1 MTIYAE
7 DFSNWAINL
16 KTKDIPSDV
25 QEVLS
30 FLVKDISGV
39 IVAARNEDYI
49 QSLVKTYSNTGN
61 IIALGHKNIFDVFSS
76 SIICGTAAHG
86 EDFDDTFEGNPMHV
100 GATMVSVFLSAG
112 QFFKLNG
119 EQILRGI
126 AIGAE
131 LICRMALVS
140 PTAMHKQGFHPT
152 AICSVFGA
160 AAGLGAV
167 LGLNSKQLSSAL
179 GVAGSMA
186 SGIIEYLAEGT
197 WTKRMHPGWAASS
210 GIHAALLGRSD
221 FLGPRTVFE
230 GTHGFFK
237 AFTIKE
243 IEKDFSH
250 LTKDLGARWECKN
263 LAFKPYAC
271 GTMAQPF
278 VDCAM
283 QLREKINDLSKI
295 KSIKAKVGEGTV
307 HRLWE
312 PRKEKNNPSTP
323 YSAKFSV
330 PYCVAVTLSK
340 GGAGLEEFNET
351 NIADQNILKIANLI
365 EYEIDPNDEYPKNYT
380 GRLTLETIDGTIIEA
395 KQPCFRGGKKQPL
408 TKKDFDTKFEKN
420 LKYAKLNDQQ
430 AKSIEEF
437 TNSIFDNPDFSKI
450 NLF

>member
-7 DFSNWAINL
+7 EFSGWATKL
-16 KTKDIPSDV
+16 KTQDIPSDI

-49 QSLVKTYSNTGN
+49 QSLIKTYSNTGN
-61 IIALGHKNIFDVFSS
+61 IIALGHKNVFDVFSS

-86 EDFDDTFEGNPMHV
+86 EDFDDTFEGNPIHV
-100 GATMVSVFLSAG
+100 GATMVSTFLSAG

-119 EQILRGI
+119 EQILKGI

-152 AICSVFGA
+152 SICSVFGA
-160 AAGLGAV
+160 TAGLGAV
-167 LGLNSKQLSSAL
+167 LGLNQKQLSSAL
-179 GVAGSMA
+179 GVAGSMS

-197 WTKRMHPGWAASS
+197 WTKRIHPGWAASS

-243 IEKDFSH
+243 IENDFSH
-250 LTKDLGARWECKN
+250 LVEGLGTRWECKN

-278 VDCAM
+278 VDCAI
-283 QLREKINDLSKI
+283 QIKKQISDLAQI

-312 PRKEKNNPSTP
+312 PREEKNNPSTP

-330 PYCVAVTLSK
+330 PYCVAVALVK
-340 GGAGLEEFNET
+340 GGAGLEEFNVT
-351 NIADQNILKIANLI
+351 NIKDPEILKIANLMT
-365 EYEIDPNDEYPKNYT
+365 YEIDPNDEYPKNYT
-380 GRLTLETIDGTIIEA
+380 GTLIVETIDGKIIEA

-408 TKKDFDTKFEKN
+408 TKEDFDSKFNKN
-420 LKYAKLNDQQ
+420 LKYAKLNDDQSKQ
-430 AKSIEEF
+430 LEEF
-437 TNSIFDNPDFSKI
+437 TNSIFVNTDFSKI

>member
-49 QSLVKTYSNTGN
+49 QILVKTYSNTGN
-61 IIALGHKNIFDVFSS
+61 TIALGHKNIFDVFSS

-179 GVAGSMA
+179 GVAASMA

-197 WTKRMHPGWAASS
+197 WAKRMHPAWAASS

>member
-7 DFSNWAINL
+7 EFSGWATKL
-16 KTKDIPSDV
+16 KTQDIPSDI

-49 QSLVKTYSNTGN
+49 QSLIKTYSNTGN
-61 IIALGHKNIFDVFSS
+61 IIALGHKNVFDVFSS

-86 EDFDDTFEGNPMHV
+86 EDFDDTFEGNPIHV
-100 GATMVSVFLSAG
+100 GATMVSTFLSAG

-119 EQILRGI
+119 EQILKGI

-152 AICSVFGA
+152 SICSVFGA
-160 AAGLGAV
+160 TAGLGAV
-167 LGLNSKQLSSAL
+167 LGLNQKQLSSAL
-179 GVAGSMA
+179 GVAGSMS

-197 WTKRMHPGWAASS
+197 WTKRIHPGWAASS

-243 IEKDFSH
+243 IENDFSH
-250 LTKDLGARWECKN
+250 LVEGLGTRWECKN

-278 VDCAM
+278 VDCAI
-283 QLREKINDLSKI
+283 QIKKQISDLTQI

-312 PRKEKNNPSTP
+312 PREEKNNPSTP

-330 PYCVAVTLSK
+330 PYCVAVALVK
-340 GGAGLEEFNET
+340 GGAGLEEFNVT
-351 NIADQNILKIANLI
+351 NIKDPEILKIANLMT
-365 EYEIDPNDEYPKNYT
+365 YEIDPNDEYPKNYT
-380 GRLTLETIDGTIIEA
+380 GTLIVETIDGKIIEA

-408 TKKDFDTKFEKN
+408 TKEDFDSKFNKN
-420 LKYAKLNDQQ
+420 LKYAKLNDDQSKQ
-430 AKSIEEF
+430 LEEF
-437 TNSIFDNPDFSKI
+437 TNSIFANTDFSKI

>member
-7 DFSNWAINL
+7 EFSNWAINL
-16 KTKDIPSDV
+16 KTKDIPTDV
-25 QEVLS
+25 QEVLG

-39 IVAARNEDYI
+39 IIAARNEDYI

-61 IIALGHKNIFDVFSS
+61 TIALGHKNIFDVFSS

-160 AAGLGAV
+160 AAGLGVV

-230 GTHGFFK
+230 GPHGFFK

-250 LTKDLGARWECKN
+250 LTKDLGTRWECKN

-283 QLREKINDLSKI
+283 QLRDKVNDLSKI

-351 NIADQNILKIANLI
+351 NIADQSILKIANLI

-380 GRLTLETIDGTIIEA
+380 GTLILETTDGNIIEA

-430 AKSIEEF
+430 VKNVEEF

>member
-7 DFSNWAINL
+7 EFSGWATKL
-16 KTKDIPSDV
+16 KTQDIPSDI

-49 QSLVKTYSNTGN
+49 QSLIKTYSNTGN
-61 IIALGHKNIFDVFSS
+61 IIALGHKNVFDVFSS

-86 EDFDDTFEGNPMHV
+86 EDFDDTFEGNPIHV
-100 GATMVSVFLSAG
+100 GATMVSTFLSAG

-119 EQILRGI
+119 EQILKGI

-152 AICSVFGA
+152 SICSVFGA
-160 AAGLGAV
+160 TAGLGAV
-167 LGLNSKQLSSAL
+167 LGLNQKQLSSAL
-179 GVAGSMA
+179 GVAGSMS

-197 WTKRMHPGWAASS
+197 WTKRIHPGWAASS

-243 IEKDFSH
+243 IENDFSH
-250 LTKDLGARWECKN
+250 LVEGLGTRWECKN

-278 VDCAM
+278 VDCAI
-283 QLREKINDLSKI
+283 QIKKQISDLTEI

-312 PRKEKNNPSTP
+312 PREEKNNPSTP

-330 PYCVAVTLSK
+330 PYCVAVALVK
-340 GGAGLEEFNET
+340 GGAGLEEFNVT
-351 NIADQNILKIANLI
+351 NIKDPEILKIANLMT
-365 EYEIDPNDEYPKNYT
+365 YEIDPNDEYPKNYT
-380 GRLTLETIDGTIIEA
+380 GTLIVETIDGKIIEA

-408 TKKDFDTKFEKN
+408 TKEDFNSKFNKN
-420 LKYAKLNDQQ
+420 LKYAKLNDDQSKQ
-430 AKSIEEF
+430 LEEF
-437 TNSIFDNPDFSKI
+437 TNSIFVNTNFSKI

>member
-16 KTKDIPSDV
+16 KTKDIPTDV
-25 QEVLS
+25 QEVLG

-39 IVAARNEDYI
+39 IIAARNEDYI

-61 IIALGHKNIFDVFSS
+61 TIALGHKNIFDVFSS

-160 AAGLGAV
+160 AAGLGVV

-250 LTKDLGARWECKN
+250 LTKDLGTRWECKN

-283 QLREKINDLSKI
+283 QLRDKVNDLSKI

-351 NIADQNILKIANLI
+351 NIADQSILKIANLI

-380 GRLTLETIDGTIIEA
+380 GTLILETTDGNIIEA

-430 AKSIEEF
+430 VKNVEEF

>member
-7 DFSNWAINL
+7 EFSGWATKL
-16 KTKDIPSDV
+16 KTQDIPSDI

-49 QSLVKTYSNTGN
+49 QSLIKTYSNTGN
-61 IIALGHKNIFDVFSS
+61 IIALGHKNVFDVFSS

-86 EDFDDTFEGNPMHV
+86 EDFDDTFEGNPIHV
-100 GATMVSVFLSAG
+100 GATMVSTFLSAG

-119 EQILRGI
+119 EQILKGI

-152 AICSVFGA
+152 SICSVFGA
-160 AAGLGAV
+160 TAGLGVV
-167 LGLNSKQLSSAL
+167 LGLNQKQLSSAL
-179 GVAGSMA
+179 GVAGSMS

-197 WTKRMHPGWAASS
+197 WTKRIHPGWAASS

-243 IEKDFSH
+243 IENDFSH
-250 LTKDLGARWECKN
+250 LVEGLGTRWECKN

-278 VDCAM
+278 VDCAI
-283 QLREKINDLSKI
+283 QIKKQISDLTEI

-312 PRKEKNNPSTP
+312 PREEKNNPSTP

-330 PYCVAVTLSK
+330 PYCVAVALVK
-340 GGAGLEEFNET
+340 GGAGLEEFNVT
-351 NIADQNILKIANLI
+351 NIKDPEILKIANLMT
-365 EYEIDPNDEYPKNYT
+365 YEIDPNDEYPKNYT
-380 GRLTLETIDGTIIEA
+380 GTLIVETIDGKTIEA

-408 TKKDFDTKFEKN
+408 TKEDFNSKFNKN
-420 LKYAKLNDQQ
+420 LKYAKLNDDQSKQ
-430 AKSIEEF
+430 LEEF
-437 TNSIFDNPDFSKI
+437 TNSIFVNTDFSKI

>member
-7 DFSNWAINL
+7 EFSNWAINL
-16 KTKDIPSDV
+16 KTKDIPTDV
-25 QEVLS
+25 QEVLG

-39 IVAARNEDYI
+39 IIAARNEDYI

-61 IIALGHKNIFDVFSS
+61 TIALGHKNIFDVFSS

-160 AAGLGAV
+160 AAGLGVV

-197 WTKRMHPGWAASS
+197 WTKRIHPGWAASS

-250 LTKDLGARWECKN
+250 LTKDLGTRWECKN

-283 QLREKINDLSKI
+283 QLRDKVNDLSKI

-351 NIADQNILKIANLI
+351 NIADQSILKIANLI

-380 GRLTLETIDGTIIEA
+380 GTLILETTDGNIIEA

-430 AKSIEEF
+430 VKNVEEF

>member
-16 KTKDIPSDV
+16 KTKDIPTDV
-25 QEVLS
+25 QEVLG

-39 IVAARNEDYI
+39 IIAARNEDYI

-61 IIALGHKNIFDVFSS
+61 TIALGHKNIFDVFSS

-160 AAGLGAV
+160 AAGLGVV

-250 LTKDLGARWECKN
+250 LTKDLGTRWECKN

-283 QLREKINDLSKI
+283 QLRDKVNDLSKI

-312 PRKEKNNPSTP
+312 PRKEKNKPSTP

-351 NIADQNILKIANLI
+351 NIADESILKIANLI

-380 GRLTLETIDGTIIEA
+380 GTLILETTDGKIIEA
-395 KQPCFRGGKKQPL
+395 KQPCFRGGKKQLL

-430 AKSIEEF
+430 VKNVEEF

>member
-61 IIALGHKNIFDVFSS
+61 TIALGHKNIFDVFSS

-380 GRLTLETIDGTIIEA
+380 GRLTLETMDGTIIEA